1 MKKHLIAGII
11 VLTLLVT
18 TVGVSFAQD
27 NPVTA
32 ELTLNGDSISINGN
46 GVMVDGSRA
55 TITSAGTYRISGNLT
70 DGQIVVDTE
79 DEEVVTLILNGV
91 DIQTSTTAPINIVN
105 AEETVI
111 TLADNTE
118 NYVSDAATYVYEN
131 AGEDEPNA
139 AIFSKD
145 MLTFNGNGTLTVNG
159 NYNDGI
165 ASKDT
170 LTIASGVLIV
180 NAVDDGIR
188 GKDSLTVQSGT
199 ITVNAGGDGLKSDN
213 DEDTTKGVIIVESG
227 VINII
232 SGGDAVQAETVVAIA
247 GGEITLVAGGGSN
260 SVIGEDDSAKG
271 IKASVNITINGG
283 ILNIDSA
290 DDAVNSNASV
300 VVNGGVFV
308 ISTGD
313 DGLHADANLDING
326 GEINIAKSY
335 EGIESAII
343 MVNGGNIHIV
353 SSDDGLN
360 VAGGTDNTGANAGPG
375 RGGQPGRGQRPG
387 QENFAA
393 TGNYFLYMNGGY
405 IAITAAGDGVDV
417 NGSIVMTGGT
427 ILVHGPTEN
436 MNGPLD
442 YDGSF
447 TMAGGFFVAA
457 GSAGMVQAPDQSSTQ
472 NSVLIIFDS
481 PVAVGTLI
489 RVQSSDG
496 TEILTF
502 VPSKQYQ
509 SILISTPALVIGA
522 TYEVYLDGSSSGTI
536 MDGLYQ
542 GGTYSAGSQY
552 TSFTIS
558 NIVTQLGN
566 RMR

>member
-1 MKKHLIAGII
+1 MKKHFIAGII

-32 ELTLNGDSISINGN
+32 ELTLNGDSISISGN

-79 DEEVVTLILNGV
+79 DEETVTLILNGV
-91 DIQTSTTAPINIVN
+91 DIQNSTTAPINVVN

-111 TLADNTE
+111 TLANNTE
-118 NYVSDAATYVYEN
+118 NYVSDAAAYVYEN
-131 AGEDEPNA
+131 AEEDEPNA

-145 MLTFNGNGTLTVNG
+145 TLTFNGNGTLTVNG

-188 GKDSLTVQSGT
+188 GKDSLTVQSGM

-213 DEDTTKGVIIVESG
+213 DEDTTKGVIIVETG

-232 SGGDAVQAETVVAIA
+232 SGGDAIQAETVVAIA
-247 GGEITLVAGGGSN
+247 GGELTLVAGGGSN

-326 GEINIAKSY
+326 GEINIANSY

-343 MVNGGNIHIV
+343 TVNGGNIHIV
-353 SSDDGLN
+353 ASDDGLN
-360 VAGGTDNTGANAGPG
+360 VAGGTDNSGVNAGPG
-375 RGGQPGRGQRPG
+375 RGGQPGRSQRPG

-393 TGNYFLYMNGGY
+393 TGTYFLYMNGGY
-405 IAITAAGDGVDV
+405 IAVTAAGDGVDV

-481 PVAVGTLI
+481 PLASGTLI
-489 RVQSSDG
+489 RVQSSEG

-509 SILISTPALVIGA
+509 SILISTPALVSGT
-522 TYEVYLDGSSSGTI
+522 TYEVYLDGSSSGAA

>member
-18 TVGVSFAQD
+18 TVGASFAQD

-32 ELTLNGDSISINGN
+32 ELTLNGDTISISGN
-46 GVMVDGSRA
+46 GVAVDGSRA

-79 DEEVVTLILNGV
+79 DEETVTLILNGV
-91 DIQTSTTAPINIVN
+91 DIHNSTTAPINIAN

-131 AGEDEPNA
+131 AEEDEPNA

-145 MLTFNGNGTLTVNG
+145 TLTFNGNGTLTVNG
-159 NYNDGI
+159 NYNDGV

-199 ITVNAGGDGLKSDN
+199 ITVSAGGDGLKSDN
-213 DEDTTKGVIIVESG
+213 EEDTTKGVITVEAG

-232 SGGDAVQAETVVAIA
+232 SGGDAIQAETVVAIA
-247 GGEITLVAGGGSN
+247 GGELTLVAGGGSN

-271 IKASVNITINGG
+271 IKASVNIMINGG

-290 DDAVNSNASV
+290 DDAVNSNTSV
-300 VVNGGVFV
+300 VVNDGVFV

-326 GEINIAKSY
+326 GEITVTKSY

-343 MVNGGNIHIV
+343 TVNGGNIHIV
-353 SSDDGLN
+353 STDDGLN
-360 VAGGTDNTGANAGPG
+360 VAGGTDNSSANAGLG

-417 NGSIVMTGGT
+417 NASIVMTGGT

-447 TMAGGFFVAA
+447 TIAGGFFVAA
-457 GSAGMVQAPDQSSTQ
+457 GSAGMAQAPDQSSTQ

-481 PVAVGTLI
+481 PVAAGTLI

-496 TEILTF
+496 TDLLAF

-509 SILISTPALVIGA
+509 SILFSTPALVNGA

-542 GGTYSAGSQY
+542 GGTYSGGSQS